1 MVITLHRKGH
11 LEETYPLHFTKSKS
25 GPRFTYRPSLGI
37 HLNRV
42 FLIAPCATRQ
52 NLVVGLCAGL
62 WERTQ
67 GAIKRSHSTMLIDIK
82 HKHASH
88 VIIIEGH
95 AFKAND
101 HGQWDLTDIWRTLKE
116 VREDVSSRQ
125 PKRWSQTKEAARFF
139 GGGKSGSQRVG
150 REEHTFATKQ
160 ATIRYAAY
168 VSPAFEDMVY
178 DAFEAI
184 LEMPEVASLVADKM
198 ASLGND
204 HSADILKRMTF
215 NDKCDWKALKAL
227 RKNTQKG
234 LRAAVANG
242 NLTPQRAAELGLR
255 PLKR

>member
-1 MVITLHRKGH
+1 MGAN
-11 LEETYPLHFTKSKS
+11 S
-25 GPRFTYRPSLGI
+25 GSNQKESQHHAYR
-37 HLNRV
+37 H
-42 FLIAPCATRQ
+42 Q
-52 NLVVGLCAGL
+52 
-62 WERTQ
+62 TQ
-67 GAIKRSHSTMLIDIK
+67 AR
-82 HKHASH
+82 SH

-101 HGQWDLTDIWRTLKE
+101 YGQWDLTDIWRTLKE

-204 HSADILKRMTF
+204 HGADILKRMTF
-215 NDKCDWKALKAL
+215 NDKCDWKALKAP

-242 NLTPQRAAELGLR
+242 NLTPLRAAELGLK